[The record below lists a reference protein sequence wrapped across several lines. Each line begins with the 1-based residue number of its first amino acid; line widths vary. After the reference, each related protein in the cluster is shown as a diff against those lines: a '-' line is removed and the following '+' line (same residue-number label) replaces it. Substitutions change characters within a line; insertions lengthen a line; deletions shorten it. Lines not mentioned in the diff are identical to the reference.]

1 MTSDEALQQWL
12 ALEHE
17 AVWFYAETGG
27 RFDTLSSAART
38 AYDAHVAVREA
49 LLDRLHRAGVEPVAT
64 ALAYG
69 VGKLSKADEARKI
82 ARGLEARIAAACLT
96 LVGLVGGTDREF
108 ATAALRHA
116 ALAELTWGGRASA
129 FPGLPA

>member
-17 AVWFYAETGG
+17 AVWLYAVAGG
-27 RFDTLSSAART
+27 RFAPMAAT
-38 AYDAHVAVREA
+38 ARAAYNAHVDAREV
-49 LLDRLHRAGVEPVAT
+49 LLERLHRDGIEPVAT

-69 VGKLSKADEARKI
+69 IGKLRTTDDARKI
-82 ARGLEARIAAACLT
+82 ARDLEARIAAACLA
-96 LVGLVGGTDREF
+96 LVGLVDGKDREF
-108 ATAALRHA
+108 ATAALRRA
-116 ALAELTWGGRASA
+116 ALAELTWGGRPSA

>member
-1 MTSDEALQQWL
+1 MTSDEALQKWL

-17 AVWFYAETGG
+17 AVWFYAEVGG
-27 RFDTLSSAART
+27 RFDALSATART

-69 VGKLSKADEARKI
+69 IGKLSKADDARKI
-82 ARGLEARIAAACLT
+82 ARGLESRIAAACLT
-96 LVGLVGGTDREF
+96 LVGLVEGADREF
-108 ATAALRHA
+108 ATASLRRA
-116 ALAELTWGGRASA
+116 ALAELTWGSRASA